1 MAIVK
6 ETESIKIFTTL
17 STEITNLTSSFTT
30 EVMQNII
37 TNITPVVI
45 ISLTV
50 YFAFYAILILNQKID
65 QPINSFLFEFFKVG
79 IITSIALTS
88 GFYQQT
94 IADIII
100 NLPDDFA
107 KSAFKNSDDTLSVA
121 DSLITLGL
129 NKASE
134 MFDSSS
140 ILEGSDGIAK
150 IWIAFVIASSTV
162 TLGAIGG
169 GLLLLVKISCTLLA
183 AIGPLFIVALLFK
196 QTRQLFSNWLS
207 EIIGYCVFSL
217 MITIVFVFIL
227 KISEKYLS
235 AIQDDDNKLIATFVF
250 VILVLISLMLFFYCH
265 KIAQKLS
272 GVASGIGSNMASMG
286 SNFLQAAVTK
296 GTLPSS
302 NQGMMQNAS
311 SRQQNTNK
319 AKSWR
324 KR

>member
-121 DSLITLGL
+121 DSLI
-129 NKASE
+129 N
-134 MFDSSS
+134 
-140 ILEGSDGIAK
+140 
-150 IWIAFVIASSTV
+150 
-162 TLGAIGG
+162 
-169 GLLLLVKISCTLLA
+169 
-183 AIGPLFIVALLFK
+183 
-196 QTRQLFSNWLS
+196 
-207 EIIGYCVFSL
+207 
-217 MITIVFVFIL
+217 
-227 KISEKYLS
+227 
-235 AIQDDDNKLIATFVF
+235 
-250 VILVLISLMLFFYCH
+250 
-265 KIAQKLS
+265 
-272 GVASGIGSNMASMG
+272 
-286 SNFLQAAVTK
+286 
-296 GTLPSS
+296 PSS
-302 NQGMMQNAS
+302 V
-311 SRQQNTNK
+311 
-319 AKSWR
+319 
-324 KR
+324 